1 MYHKSNAAVCSL
13 LCVAFITMGKYQIQS
28 NSNLNFCLVEWSNAS
43 FLSYPLH
50 LYNYCTD
57 FTRSKT
63 RLTVTIHIKL
73 ACSCLYFLLTVTLP
87 RYQYLPQYQ
96 LLSCID
102 DISAHDQLTAET
114 VYPLWTV
121 ANDPI
126 TSLVLYWQQ
135 LRDGQTTHTNWS
147 KKAVCTPIIHYS
159 TLDIWSIK
167 VNTSPWLP
175 CGVLCQYPSVLN

>member
-1 MYHKSNAAVCSL
+1 MKQRLFFIVPSPPLQL
-13 LCVAFITMGKYQIQS
+13 L
-28 NSNLNFCLVEWSNAS
+28 
-43 FLSYPLH
+43 H
-50 LYNYCTD
+50 RLYKKQNTAHGYKPYKTCT
-57 FTRSKT
+57 
-63 RLTVTIHIKL
+63 KL
-73 ACSCLYFLLTVTLP
+73 FMFPSHSHPPSVSIP
-87 RYQYLPQYQ
+87 PPVYQ

-102 DISAHDQLTAET
+102 DISAHNRLTAET

-121 ANDPI
+121 TNDPI

-167 VNTSPWLP
+167 VNMSPWLP
-175 CGVLCQYPSVLN
+175 CGVLCQYPSVIN